1 MTLALVVAMALSQA
15 PRLALAVGSNE
26 GAAGRDALWFAE
38 ADAQRFADAL
48 IELGQ
53 FRPEDVTVLKHPT
66 SAGLTRALVELA
78 EKARTARAP
87 PLIIVYYS
95 GHADPTGLELGPERF
110 LYGDLSNALA
120 AMGEGVRVAVIDAC
134 HSGALTQVKGARP
147 APLDFEVVREPR
159 ADGLAFI
166 TSSSASEKA
175 QESAQL
181 GGSFFTHHLVAGL
194 RGAADADGDGR
205 VTLTESYR
213 YAYHRTLTTT
223 SESGAT
229 PQHAT
234 WAMKMSGKGEVVL
247 VDLREAH
254 AWLGFLAGPG
264 RSFLVTNEKTGEVVA
279 EVATGAEAMK
289 VALPEGRYRIER
301 LAPAPRLSGSVEL
314 PANGGVTLDEA
325 KLTEVPVLAARAK
338 GDVEARRTFIGPEV
352 WLASPVLTNFG
363 AGYGVGLSFRQDF
376 PFVSVMLGLSYSQK
390 FIDDLGF
397 VYRFHAGTLTGAVA
411 GRIELGAVS
420 VLLGVKGGAAY
431 ALQVLPDGKQNSD
444 FIFQGG
450 PVAGAAVRVADRFA
464 LRALLGGQVHTLRL
478 NDAQVA
484 RFSVDMSLA
493 LELAP

>member
-1 MTLALVVAMALSQA
+1 MMLPLLVALSLAQS
-15 PRLALAVGSNE
+15 PRFALAVGSNE
-26 GAAGRDALWFAE
+26 GAPGRDALWFAE

-48 IELGQ
+48 VELGQ
-53 FRPEDVTVLKHPT
+53 FRPEDVTVLRGPT
-66 SAGLTRALVELA
+66 SARLTRALVELA
-78 EKARTARAP
+78 EKARASRSP
-87 PLIIVYYS
+87 PLIVVYYS
-95 GHADPTGLELGPERF
+95 GHADPTGLELGAERF

-120 AMGEGVRVAVIDAC
+120 TMGEGVRVAVLDAC

-194 RGAADADGDGR
+194 RGAADADADGR

-229 PQHAT
+229 PQHPT

-247 VDLREAH
+247 VDLREARS
-254 AWLGFLAGPG
+254 WLGFPAGAG
-264 RSFLVTNEKTGEVVA
+264 KSFLVTNEKTGEVVA
-279 EVATGAEAMK
+279 EVATGAEGMK

-301 LAPAPRLSGSVEL
+301 LVPGPRLSGFVEL
-314 PANGGVTLDEA
+314 PANGGVALDEQ
-325 KLTEVPVLAARAK
+325 KLTEVPVLSARAK
-338 GDVEARRTFIGPEV
+338 GDLEARRTFLGPEV
-352 WLASPVLTNFG
+352 WLASPVMANFG
-363 AGYGVGLSFRQDF
+363 AGYGVGLGFRQDF
-376 PFVSVMLGLSYSQK
+376 PLVSLMLGLSYSQK

-397 VYRFHAGTLTGAVA
+397 VYRFHAGTLSAAVA
-411 GRIELGAVS
+411 GRIELRMVS
-420 VLLGVKGGAAY
+420 VLLGFKGSAAY
-431 ALQVLPDGKQNSD
+431 ALQQLNDGRQNSD
-444 FIFQGG
+444 FIFSGG
-450 PVAGAAVRVADRFA
+450 PVVGTAVRVAERFA
-464 LRALLGGQVHTLRL
+464 LRAMLGGTVHTFRL
-478 NDAQVA
+478 NDAQVE